1 MTMEKK
7 IERFGL
13 PAPGATPAAKAV
25 KADGWLYVSG
35 MVPKDKQ
42 GDIVY
47 GTIKT
52 QGRQA
57 LDNLMDTLRMA
68 GYEPKDVVRIT
79 VYLDDAR
86 DFGAFN
92 AVYREYFT
100 AEEAPARVCILAS
113 KPTDIKVELDCIA
126 WKAE

>member
-1 MTMEKK
+1 MTKQ

-47 GTIKT
+47 GSIKV

-57 LDNLMDTLRMA
+57 LENLMETLHMA
-68 GYEPKDVVRIT
+68 GYEPKDVIRIT

-86 DFGAFN
+86 DFASFN
-92 AVYREYFT
+92 AVYKEFF
-100 AEEAPARVCILAS
+100 AVEEAPARVCILAS

-126 WKAE
+126 WKSE

>member
-1 MTMEKK
+1 MSKK

-13 PAPGATPAAKAV
+13 PAPGAVPAAKAV

-35 MVPKDKQ
+35 MVPKDRE
-42 GDIVY
+42 GEIVY
-47 GTIKT
+47 GSIKV

-57 LDNLMDTLRMA
+57 LDNLMATLKMA
-68 GYEPKDVVRIT
+68 GYASEDVVRVT

-86 DFGAFN
+86 DFTAFN
-92 AVYREYFT
+92 TVYKEYF
-100 AEEAPARVCILAS
+100 AVEEAPARVCILAS

>member
-1 MTMEKK
+1 
-7 IERFGL
+7 
-13 PAPGATPAAKAV
+13 
-25 KADGWLYVSG
+25 
-35 MVPKDKQ
+35 
-42 GDIVY
+42 
-47 GTIKT
+47 
-52 QGRQA
+52 
-57 LDNLMDTLRMA
+57 MDTLRLA